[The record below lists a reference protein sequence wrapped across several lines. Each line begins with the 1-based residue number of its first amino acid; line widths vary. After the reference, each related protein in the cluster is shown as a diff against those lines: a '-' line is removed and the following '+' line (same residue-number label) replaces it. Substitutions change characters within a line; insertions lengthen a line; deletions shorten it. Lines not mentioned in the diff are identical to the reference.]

1 MLSVAQRVHAILNA
15 PWSKEAAEAEESAVM
30 EREVGV
36 RMDYPYL
43 FPGEAG

>member
-1 MLSVAQRVHAILNA
+1 MLSAAQRVHAILNA
-15 PWSKEAAEAEESAVM
+15 PWSKEAAEAEESAAL

-36 RMDYPYL
+36 RTEYPYL